1 MPAAYA
7 HYRFGKDVIDCLPLT
22 CRNLVT
28 ENRSLFDI
36 GLHGP
41 DILFYHRPLSHD
53 PVNRLGYGMHERP
66 AAEFFQRAAMLYRTS
81 DAPDALRAYLYGF
94 ICHFALD
101 STCHPYIEKMEHDS
115 GLSHAEIETELERH
129 FMLIDSKDPASYVP
143 IEHIQ
148 ATEEASRVIA
158 PCFGSLAPED
168 IKASLKGMIRSHNLL
183 HAPKKAKRDVLYL
196 GLRLAGKYDSMQ
208 GLVMKPDANEACG
221 NYCLLLGKL
230 YREAVTVASSLIRQY
245 AGVLSGGSELSPRF
259 SLTFGAGESWK
270 ELLI

>member
-1 MPAAYA
+1 MNISRRAWPNPRLTRAYA

-115 GLSHAEIETELERH
+115 GLSHAEIETELEL
-129 FMLIDSKDPASYVP
+129 MCQSSI
-143 IEHIQ
+143 
-148 ATEEASRVIA
+148 SR
-158 PCFGSLAPED
+158 PQRRLPGL
-168 IKASLKGMIRSHNLL
+168 LL
-183 HAPKKAKRDVLYL
+183 HVL
-196 GLRLAGKYDSMQ
+196 D
-208 GLVMKPDANEACG
+208 
-221 NYCLLLGKL
+221 LLLQKTSKPL
-230 YREAVTVASSLIRQY
+230 
-245 AGVLSGGSELSPRF
+245 
-259 SLTFGAGESWK
+259 
-270 ELLI
+270 